1 MKYNRDFYWNPNTKK
16 ISKKDDID
24 AVLLHKKGDVKKDMD
39 GNTLKETFKYR
50 TIKNLRDRLVKII
63 EYVKLLKDRDYW
75 KHQIKYFSRITI
87 KKSSFKNKEKL
98 TAKNQ
103 MIARINAS
111 VINMQEA
118 LYKSKYWY
126 DV

>member
-1 MKYNRDFYWNPNTKK
+1 M
-16 ISKKDDID
+16 
-24 AVLLHKKGDVKKDMD
+24 
-39 GNTLKETFKYR
+39 KETFYVSPIEEKVFKYR
-50 TIKNLRDRLVKII
+50 TIKNLRNRLVKII

-103 MIARINAS
+103 MIARINAN

-118 LYKSKYWY
+118 LYKSK
-126 DV
+126 